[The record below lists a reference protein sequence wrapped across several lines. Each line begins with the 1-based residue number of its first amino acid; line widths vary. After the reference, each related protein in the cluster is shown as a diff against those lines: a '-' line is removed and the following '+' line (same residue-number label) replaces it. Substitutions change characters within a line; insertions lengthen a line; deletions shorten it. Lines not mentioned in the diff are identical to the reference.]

1 MLACLVTKFPGI
13 KILVEVGGCQD
24 GDVLCYAT
32 AVHEGNYVLNHT
44 RSGKVTIQQFVPAK
58 CSISWNSFNFP
69 VAIKW
74 P

>member
-1 MLACLVTKFPGI
+1 MFPGI

-44 RSGKVTIQQFVPAK
+44 RSGKVTIQQFVPQILLSAH
-58 CSISWNSFNFP
+58 FMELFHFP